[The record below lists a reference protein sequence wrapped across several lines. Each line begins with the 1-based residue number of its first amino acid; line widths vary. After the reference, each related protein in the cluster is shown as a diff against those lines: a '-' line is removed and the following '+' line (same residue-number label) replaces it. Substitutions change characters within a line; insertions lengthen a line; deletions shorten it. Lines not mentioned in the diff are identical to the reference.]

1 MKKINKILA
10 LLLAVLI
17 MASLI
22 SCDAWNG
29 DENSSDDGSDTPST
43 PSTPSTPNTPGEN
56 NTPEENMKL
65 DNYTQPFWAGDTM
78 YDESVM
84 LIAKTDSKGNVIE
97 APRAKLLF
105 EAEKIQSVTWY
116 FHENNGSQIKTF
128 TEGTDFLYEDGYIVA
143 KGSIIHNDILEIDE
157 FSTNMPYVTDKMLTG
172 EQQFPGLTLHSDIP
186 SKTNGLFLPFTEGY
200 QIVQMQLSVTYT
212 HAENVWEGSV
222 PEYFGDTALSNT
234 LTKLKNKEEVN
245 LLVFGDSISTGANSS
260 SVLGINPKLPTWPE
274 LFAQGLSS
282 YYGGK
287 VNLKNTSV
295 GGWTSSNGVSGGTG
309 WVAGNQVQKP
319 GLAAQFTSGELRGY
333 VPDIVIIGFGMN
345 DASLGLSINT
355 FCNNIIS
362 MINTIRGQNPD
373 CEVILLGTMLANP
386 MAKNQ
391 SKNQTEY
398 TEYLGKLSR
407 NYENVSVVDIGAMHQ
422 DLLDS
427 GKYYTEMSSN
437 NVNHPN
443 DFFARV
449 YAMNLLASVID
460 FDYEISDPT
469 QPVEP
474 TEPTESVEPTEPT
487 ESEKPTEPVEPET
500 VYDQFIEDGYEA
512 LFADPF
518 LKNGISVLK
527 PDGNVSGT
535 ISGVNAAGDPSWVFP
550 QWGSK
555 YDIYDY
561 AERNYYNGGD
571 AFTYKSDGKIVDGVE
586 IPAKILD
593 IDSTDGSIYMELN
606 AQVEYDHP
614 RQDGE
619 SWPHTLLSQ
628 DFGPDLVH
636 ISELSDLVM
645 NMSYE
650 ITKFEDCMGSSADSN
665 KHCAQLVWYITL
677 QNRTQGHADYGKY
690 VWFGITLWDNR
701 ISGTASNGFAAE
713 DAGKDDATHAFIYQ
727 PPSSV
732 VHTNGKCPT
741 VNEYKT
747 VDFHLLEVAKTAFNT
762 AKDRG
767 YLGDTQWE
775 DLYIG
780 GMNFGFEVTGTY
792 NVAVKIDSVGVYYK

>member
-1 MKKINKILA
+1 MRKTNKILA

-43 PSTPSTPNTPGEN
+43 PSTPNTPGEN
-56 NTPEENMKL
+56 NTPEDNMKTE
-65 DNYTQPFWAGDTM
+65 NYTQPFWVGHTM

-84 LIAKTDSKGNVIE
+84 LIAKTDSEGNVIE

-105 EAEKIQSVTWY
+105 DAEKIQSVTWY

-128 TEGTDFLYEDGYIVA
+128 TEGEDFVYENGYIVA
-143 KGSIIHNDILEIDE
+143 KGSVIHNDILEIDE

-172 EQQFPGLTLHSDIP
+172 EQKFPGLTLQSDIP
-186 SKTNGLFLPFTEGY
+186 SKDAGLCLPFTEGY

-212 HAENVWEGSV
+212 HDEGMWEGSV
-222 PEYFGDTALSNT
+222 PEYLGDTKLSKT
-234 LTKLKNKEEVN
+234 FTKLKNKEEVN
-245 LLVFGDSISTGANSS
+245 VLVFGDSISTGANSS
-260 SVLGINPKLPTWPE
+260 SVLGINPNLPTWPE
-274 LFAQGLSS
+274 MFAHGLSS
-282 YYGGK
+282 YYGGT

-295 GGWTSSNGVSGGTG
+295 GGWTSSNGISGGTG
-309 WVAGNQVQKP
+309 WVAGKQVQKP
-319 GLAAQFTSGELRGY
+319 GLAAQFASGELKGY
-333 VPDIVIIGFGMN
+333 IPDIAIIGFGMN

-355 FCNNIIS
+355 FCNNVIS
-362 MINTIRGQNPD
+362 MINTIRQQNPD
-373 CEVILLGTMLANP
+373 CEIILLGTMLANP

-398 TEYLGKLSR
+398 TEYLGKLSM
-407 NYENVSVVDIGAMHQ
+407 NYENVAVVDIGAMHQ

-449 YAMNLLASVID
+449 YAMNLVASLID
-460 FDYEISDPT
+460 FDYEVS
-469 QPVEP
+469 
-474 TEPTESVEPTEPT
+474 
-487 ESEKPTEPVEPET
+487 EPVDPVDPIEPNEPET
-500 VYDQFIEDGYEA
+500 VYDQFVENGYNA

-527 PDGNVSGT
+527 PDGSVAGT
-535 ISGVNAAGDPSWVFP
+535 ISGVNANGGASWVFP

-571 AFTYKSDGKIVDGVE
+571 AFTYISEGQTVNGVN
-586 IPAKILD
+586 IPAKILTV
-593 IDSTDGSIYMELN
+593 DSTDGSIYMELN

-628 DFGPDLVH
+628 DFGTNLVH
-636 ISELSDLVM
+636 VSELEDLVM

-677 QNRTQGHADYGKY
+677 QNRTDGHADYGKY

-701 ISGTASNGFAAE
+701 ISGAASNGFAAE

-727 PPSSV
+727 PSSAI

-747 VDFHLLEVAKTAFNT
+747 VDFHLLDAAREAFNT

-792 NVAVKIDSVGVYYK
+792 NVAVQIDSVGVYYK